1 MLCGIHGI
9 PDPQSSGPASGPKLD
24 PAAVPSWSTR
34 YSIPPLHPPLS
45 PQHPPGALARR
56 ICLCF
61 ALLPDPAA
69 CNDFQLLFLCPHPTL
84 SLFSSPFFLSIRIIH
99 GSRQPL
105 SQPPAAGFLN
115 TYQTVPHLC
124 CPLLSPR
131 QPMKSRTVCV
141 FHLSIPSTW
150 YIVWYIMR
158 IQ

>member
-1 MLCGIHGI
+1 M
-9 PDPQSSGPASGPKLD
+9 ASQTPSPLAL
-24 PAAVPSWSTR
+24 PLAPSWTLLLSLPG
-34 YSIPPLHPPLS
+34 PPATPSHPYTPPLS
-45 PQHPPGALARR
+45 LQHPPGALARR

-69 CNDFQLLFLCPHPTL
+69 CNDFQLLFLCPHPRL

-105 SQPPAAGFLN
+105 SQPPAVGFLN

>member
-1 MLCGIHGI
+1 MLHGI

-24 PAAVPSWSTR
+24 PAAVPFWSTR
-34 YSIPPLHPPLS
+34 YSIPSLHPPLS
-45 PQHPPGALARR
+45 LQHPHGALARR

-61 ALLPDPAA
+61 TLLPDPAA
-69 CNDFQLLFLCPHPTL
+69 CNDFQLLFLCPHPRL
-84 SLFSSPFFLSIRIIH
+84 FLFSSPFFLSIRIIH

-105 SQPPAAGFLN
+105 SQPPAVGFLN

-150 YIVWYIMR
+150 CIVWYIMR